1 MASTQ
6 KASTALRLIL
16 EQKEREYVAMQIKEV
31 VYRKQKEVLHGEI
44 AQIKLALQEIT
55 VEVR

>member
-44 AQIKLALQEIT
+44 AQIKLALQEII
-55 VEVR
+55 VS